1 MPIPSRRL
9 CLVPL
14 LALLSACVADPPAA
28 VGTASAPGRFEPAP
42 MPSVRVVQRGGTV
55 GVLQLPIPPKM
66 PPGTGAVPVS
76 NSPVRGSIV
85 TGFKES
91 F

>member
-1 MPIPSRRL
+1 MLTLHCRF
-9 CLVPL
+9 C
-14 LALLSACVADPPAA
+14 LALLVSLLTACAADPP
-28 VGTASAPGRFEPAP
+28 VSAGAGQPKVRFDPAP
-42 MPSVRVVQRGGTV
+42 MPFVQYGRRASTV
-55 GVLQLPIPPKM
+55 GSLAIPVPPKM

-76 NSPVRGSIV
+76 NSPFRGSFA